1 MLANSPQESN
11 LALVSWLALLPVP
24 TSTFKIRVEMVHS
37 FAKKRLKAKR
47 VNQRANQH
55 GPVAKFISHTW
66 GIEPCTPAS
75 KMKGK
80 WMTSDQNQL
89 HQELR
94 RLRDGDGQRPTA
106 VSAQVAVLGFPN
118 LLDPNSIVC
127 ETQVLGC
134 VSIWRQKPFSWSHAQ
149 FTLQAA
155 ALVGVAQSWASCL
168 LWPRYSCR
176 FVNISQNN
184 TPV

>member
-1 MLANSPQESN
+1 MLANSLQESN

-24 TSTFKIRVEMVHS
+24 TSAFKIKVEMVHS

-55 GPVAKFISHTW
+55 GPVAEFISHKR
-66 GIEPCTPAS
+66 GIEPCTLAS

-80 WMTSDQNQL
+80 PMPSNQNQL

-94 RLRDGDGQRPTA
+94 RLQDGEGQRPTA
-106 VSAQVAVLGFPN
+106 VRAQVSILCSPN

-127 ETQVLGC
+127 ETQILGFL
-134 VSIWRQKPFSWSHAQ
+134 SIWR
-149 FTLQAA
+149 
-155 ALVGVAQSWASCL
+155 
-168 LWPRYSCR
+168 
-176 FVNISQNN
+176 
-184 TPV
+184 